1 MVLIFQFLKPQIV
14 SPQRTDGCRRQG
26 KTMVNLFSKKRN
38 TFANKRIRSSGSL
51 KSEAVAAPEGSLRLQ
66 YSGPIKD
73 DDAAATASERAASPE
88 DSNKK
93 PGKKMMTKKGRNAKT
108 KSAVDRTSTTTPQ
121 RVLVPPGGDME
132 ERDGDGDGT
141 PGAAF
146 SKQQQEQQGE
156 KRAPKNN
163 GMVPYEEEGEEEATF
178 ASLGLCDWIL
188 TACKAMGFRRPTP
201 VQRRCIPAILE
212 GKDVLGC
219 AETGSGKTAAFAL
232 PILHELSKEPYG
244 VFAVVLTPTRE
255 LAVQISEQFGA
266 LGALMGLRHAV
277 VIGGV
282 GQLEQSLELA
292 ERPHVVVATPGRLR
306 DHLQGPA
313 APALRKCRYLVL
325 DEADR
330 LLAPTF
336 QGELRCIA
344 QALPQSRQTLL
355 FSATMTSNLQALE
368 SLALSNPVKYD
379 LTKKATVPATLT
391 QEYLFMPQQMKT
403 CFVVETLRVLASDGL
418 WSDPEDREKK
428 RKRGSQGGGGNSVER
443 EEEEEDVVGSGKA
456 RSVMIFVSKC
466 RRCQELSETLLELG
480 VDCTPLHS
488 LLGQRRRMAALGKFK
503 SQQTK
508 VLIST
513 DVASRGLD
521 IPAVDLVVNFD
532 VPRVATDY
540 VHRVG
545 RTARAGRRGRAITLV
560 SQYDIELVHNIE
572 QYTGTPLVLC
582 PVVSEDDV
590 LKLLNRV
597 AKASRVAK
605 MRLMEQGFDER
616 ESSIKERNNR
626 RRDSKVAGAGDSA
639 RGGASRSS

>member
-1 MVLIFQFLKPQIV
+1 M
-14 SPQRTDGCRRQG
+14 ST
-26 KTMVNLFSKKRN
+26 LFSKKRG
-38 TFANKRIRSSGSL
+38 SSGRKRPRPSAVGDL
-51 KSEAVAAPEGSLRLQ
+51 EVVVNGGSATATTLLATGTHKAKSNPEEANHTPPSDTSSTNNDKKKRKAGEAAATTAVAAGEL
-66 YSGPIKD
+66 
-73 DDAAATASERAASPE
+73 SEE
-88 DSNKK
+88 
-93 PGKKMMTKKGRNAKT
+93 
-108 KSAVDRTSTTTPQ
+108 
-121 RVLVPPGGDME
+121 L
-132 ERDGDGDGT
+132 
-141 PGAAF
+141 
-146 SKQQQEQQGE
+146 
-156 KRAPKNN
+156 
-163 GMVPYEEEGEEEATF
+163 ATF
-178 ASLGLCDWIL
+178 ESLGLCDWLL

-201 VQRRCIPAILE
+201 VQSHCIPAILK

-232 PILHELSKEPYG
+232 PILHELSKDPYG

-266 LGALMGLRHAV
+266 LGALMGLRHTV

-282 GQLEQSLELA
+282 GLLEQSLELSG
-292 ERPHVVVATPGRLR
+292 RPHVVVATPGRLR

-313 APALRKCRYLVL
+313 APALAKCRYLVL

-336 QGELRCIA
+336 QGELRVIA
-344 QALPQSRQTLL
+344 EALPSSRQTLL

-368 SLALSNPVKYD
+368 SLALTNPVKYD
-379 LTKKATVPATLT
+379 LTKKATIPATLT
-391 QEYLFMPQQMKT
+391 QQYLFMPQQMKT
-403 CFVVETLRVLASDGL
+403 CFVVQTLSMLASDNL
-418 WSDPEDREKK
+418 WSDPEDRKTG
-428 RKRGSQGGGGNSVER
+428 RSRGGGGGAGSSRDEQQQA
-443 EEEEEDVVGSGKA
+443 ELEEDGGDGRA

-466 RRCQELSETLLELG
+466 RKCQELSETLLELG

-488 LLGQRRRMAALGKFK
+488 LLGQRRRTAALGKFK

-508 VLIST
+508 VLVST

-521 IPAVDLVVNFD
+521 IPAVDLVINFD

-545 RTARAGRRGRAITLV
+545 RTARAGRRGRAVSLV

-572 QYTGTPLVLC
+572 QYTGTPLSLC
-582 PVVSEDDV
+582 PEVQEDDV
-590 LKLLNRV
+590 LKLLNQV

-616 ESSIKERNNR
+616 ESSIKDRNNR
-626 RRDSKVAGAGDSA
+626 QRASTGVDRNNGAGGGHKKKA
-639 RGGASRSS
+639 RKER

>member
-1 MVLIFQFLKPQIV
+1 M
-14 SPQRTDGCRRQG
+14 ST
-26 KTMVNLFSKKRN
+26 LFSKKRG
-38 TFANKRIRSSGSL
+38 SSGRKRPRS
-51 KSEAVAAPEGSLRLQ
+51 
-66 YSGPIKD
+66 
-73 DDAAATASERAASPE
+73 AAS
-88 DSNKK
+88 
-93 PGKKMMTKKGRNAKT
+93 
-108 KSAVDRTSTTTPQ
+108 
-121 RVLVPPGGDME
+121 
-132 ERDGDGDGT
+132 GDGDISGAGARGGNAADGVGPTTKASAGDARPPVADANSSSGGIDTGSGDAASTTAPAVAT
-141 PGAAF
+141 PVL
-146 SKQQQEQQGE
+146 S
-156 KRAPKNN
+156 
-163 GMVPYEEEGEEEATF
+163 EEEATF
-178 ASLGLCDWIL
+178 ESLGLCDWLL
-188 TACKAMGFRRPTP
+188 TSCKAMGFRRPTP
-201 VQRRCIPAILE
+201 VQRHCIPAVLE

-232 PILHELSKEPYG
+232 PILHELSKDPYG

-266 LGALMGLRHAV
+266 LGALMGLRHTV

-282 GQLEQSLELA
+282 GLLEQSLELA
-292 ERPHVVVATPGRLR
+292 GRPHVVVATPGRLR

-313 APALRKCRYLVL
+313 APALAKCRYLVL

-344 QALPQSRQTLL
+344 EALPESRQTLL
-355 FSATMTSNLQALE
+355 FSATMTENLEALE
-368 SLALSNPVKYD
+368 SLALTNPVKYD

-391 QEYLFMPQQMKT
+391 QQYLFMPQQMKT
-403 CFVVETLRVLASDGL
+403 CFVVQTLNMLASDNL
-418 WSDPEDREKK
+418 WSDPEDRKTKK
-428 RKRGSQGGGGNSVER
+428 ERGGASGSGGGGQGGFHDDGDAEGQ
-443 EEEEEDVVGSGKA
+443 EGGGAADGKA

-466 RRCQELSETLLELG
+466 RKCQELSETLLELG

-488 LLGQRRRMAALGKFK
+488 LLGQRRRTAALGKFK

-508 VLIST
+508 VLVST

-521 IPAVDLVVNFD
+521 IPAVDLVINFD

-545 RTARAGRRGRAITLV
+545 RTARAGRRGRAISLV

-572 QYTGTPLVLC
+572 QYTGTPLGLC
-582 PVVSEDDV
+582 PEVVEDDV
-590 LKLLNRV
+590 LKLLNQV

-616 ESSIKERNNR
+616 ESNIKDRNNR
-626 RRDSKVAGAGDSA
+626 QRDSKGQGRRHTNGNTGNGGGGGSERKKARTAKTLAGTKAKLKKRKGAGAPGSKK
-639 RGGASRSS
+639 G